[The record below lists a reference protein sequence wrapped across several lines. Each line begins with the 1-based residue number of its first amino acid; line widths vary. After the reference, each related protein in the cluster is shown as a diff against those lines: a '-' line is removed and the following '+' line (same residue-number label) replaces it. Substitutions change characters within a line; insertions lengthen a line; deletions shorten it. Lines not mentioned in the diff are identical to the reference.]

1 MLHRTLV
8 PALALAFA
16 APAFAQNV
24 NTDPKNAPTGTYEVE
39 PTHTSVC
46 FTIGHMG
53 LSAYPGCFEKISGG
67 IGFDGKDPKN
77 SKADITID
85 LSSVYTASA
94 KLNEKLKKDFFKTDV
109 NKTATF
115 RSTSAKVT
123 GPNKGTITGEL
134 MLNGVTKP
142 VTLNVTFNGGLK
154 HPFAGRYAL
163 GFDATTTIKRSDFG
177 LDKVDWSA
185 FVSDEVKLV
194 IAAELIAK
202 E

>member
-1 MLHRTLV
+1 MLHRTLIAAG
-8 PALALAFA
+8 ALALAPSA
-16 APAFAQNV
+16 LSQNV
-24 NTDPKNAPTGTYEVE
+24 NTDPRNAPTGVYEVE

-46 FTIGHMG
+46 FTVTHLG
-53 LSAYPGCFEKISGG
+53 LSSYPGCFKEISGS

-77 SKADITID
+77 SKADITIN
-85 LSSVYTASA
+85 LASVWTASDRLTE
-94 KLNEKLKKDFFKTDV
+94 KLNKDLFKTET

-123 GPNKGTITGEL
+123 GPNKGTIDGQL

-154 HPFAGRYAL
+154 HPFAGRYAI
-163 GFDATTTIKRSDFG
+163 GFDATATIKRSDFG
-177 LDKVDWSA
+177 LTAWSTSVA
-185 FVSDEVKLV
+185 DEVKLT
-194 IAAELIAK
+194 IASEFIVQ

>member
-16 APAFAQNV
+16 APVFAQNV
-24 NTDPKNAPTGTYEVE
+24 NTDPRNAPTGVYEIE

-46 FTIGHMG
+46 FTIVHMG
-53 LSAYPGCFEKISGG
+53 LSAYPGCLEKISGS

-77 SKADITID
+77 SKADITLD
-85 LSSVYTASA
+85 LTSVRTASD
-94 KLNEKLKKDFFKTDV
+94 KLNGKLQKDFFKTDV

-115 RSTSAKVT
+115 RSTSATVT
-123 GPNKGTITGEL
+123 GPNKGTIKGDLT
-134 MLNGVTKP
+134 LNGVTKP

-154 HPFAGRYAL
+154 HPFAQRYAI
-163 GFDATTTIKRSDFG
+163 GFDATGSFKRSDFG